1 MTDIKQILSLIDQ
14 INQDCKKVLLAKVAT
29 DSKIQVEHEQVDADA
44 KNLVKEMK
52 TSQTKY
58 EAKHF
63 EVIKAKVQKLV
74 DALMDDYSDEFT
86 NAVSNPKEFT
96 GMSFEEAQTALNG
109 IFEQINASIAEL
121 ENTVS

>member
-1 MTDIKQILSLIDQ
+1 MTDIKQILSLIDK

-29 DSKIQVEHEQVDADA
+29 DSKIQVELEQVDADA

-63 EVIKAKVQKLV
+63 EVIKSKVQKLV
-74 DALMDDYSDEFT
+74 DALLDDYFDTEDADFQELYGDLQ
-86 NAVSNPKEFT
+86 KE
-96 GMSFEEAQTALNG
+96 LLDNG
-109 IFEQINASIAEL
+109 FLASMFRAEKAK
-121 ENTVS
+121 SKK